1 MLNYYLII
9 EQRSITPYTAPPTGA
24 NMGRRNEHS
33 REELK
38 ELALRAAGE
47 IVAQGDGKGGAA
59 SLSMREVARRIGYT
73 VGALYIV
80 FENLD
85 DLIVH
90 LNERTIIELRAALE
104 RIRGRAN
111 QPAQNLRLLVA
122 AYLGFALLHT
132 ARWRLVFE
140 HRLPEG
146 QKAPASYAGHTAAIF
161 ALVGRQLREAG
172 VARDVASAEEVA
184 TALWSGAHGICMLA
198 VTGKL
203 HVVSHASVQRLLDVL
218 LDRFLGTP
226 GGGRKITS
234 KVRKAK

>member
-1 MLNYYLII
+1 
-9 EQRSITPYTAPPTGA
+9 
-24 NMGRRNEHS
+24 MGRRNEHS
-33 REELK
+33 REELRD
-38 ELALRAAGE
+38 LALRAAGE
-47 IVAQGDGKGGAA
+47 IVAAGGAA
-59 SLSMREVARRIGYT
+59 ALSMREVARRIGYT

-90 LNERTIIELRAALE
+90 LNEQTVIELRASLE

-146 QKAPASYAGHTAAIF
+146 QKAPPTYAGHTAAIF
-161 ALVGRQLREAG
+161 ALVSRQLRDSGAAG
-172 VARDVASAEEVA
+172 DSKAADELA
-184 TALWSGAHGICMLA
+184 TALWSGAHGICILA

-203 HVVSHASVQRLLDVL
+203 QVATQASVQRLLDVL
-218 LDRFLGTP
+218 LDRFLGVP
-226 GGGRKITS
+226 AAAPRAAS
-234 KVRKAK
+234 KARRAK

>member
-1 MLNYYLII
+1 
-9 EQRSITPYTAPPTGA
+9 
-24 NMGRRNEHS
+24 MGRRNEHS
-33 REELK
+33 REELR
-38 ELALRAAGE
+38 ELALRAAGD
-47 IVAQGDGKGGAA
+47 IVAESGAPA
-59 SLSMREVARRIGYT
+59 LSMREVARRIGYT

-85 DLIVH
+85 DLIVR
-90 LNERTIIELRAALE
+90 LNEQTVIELREALE

-146 QKAPASYAGHTAAIF
+146 QKPPATYAGHTAAIF
-161 ALVGRQLREAG
+161 ALVGRLLREAG
-172 VARDVASAEEVA
+172 VVSASGSTEELA

-203 HVVSHASVQRLLDVL
+203 QLVTQASVQKLLDVL
-218 LDRFLGTP
+218 LDRFLLSTP
-226 GGGRKITS
+226 VAPSRTRK
-234 KVRKAK
+234 VAR

>member
-1 MLNYYLII
+1 
-9 EQRSITPYTAPPTGA
+9 
-24 NMGRRNEHS
+24 MGRRNEHS

-38 ELALRAAGE
+38 DLALRAAGD
-47 IVAQGDGKGGAA
+47 IVSESGAA
-59 SLSMREVARRIGYT
+59 QLSMREVARRIGYT

-85 DLIVH
+85 DLIVN
-90 LNERTIIELRAALE
+90 LNERTVIELRAALE
-104 RIRGRAN
+104 RIRGRAQ

-140 HRLPEG
+140 HRLPDG
-146 QKAPASYAGHTAAIF
+146 QKAPPTYAGHTAAIF
-161 ALVGRQLREAG
+161 ALVGRHLREAG
-172 VARDVASAEEVA
+172 VARDDASERELA

-203 HVVSHASVQRLLDVL
+203 QVVTQASVQRLLDVL
-218 LDRFLGTP
+218 LDRFLADVTP
-226 GGGRKITS
+226 SPRAS
-234 KVRKAK
+234 KVRSRA